1 MVLHSKKI
9 YPLAFFMLKWYNMAV
24 IACINIKSCHSTL
37 YAAKREREI
46 VSLTPTAFFPRRAA
60 TTKDIVLEE
69 EESDE

>member
-1 MVLHSKKI
+1 MVQYGCYCMHKYKIVPLH
-9 YPLAFFMLKWYNMAV
+9 
-24 IACINIKSCHSTL
+24 T
-37 YAAKREREI
+37 AAAEI